1 MQPSD
6 NGVENEARAGG
17 AQKVGRT
24 DYLAPLLAHGRKWEK
39 IAVERAEREERDT
52 LDPSHRELE
61 TAFDRPTNR
70 CRRHSALLRQL
81 TADEEASWRTAR
93 RCPLWFHGI

>member
-1 MQPSD
+1 MAAERTVSGIHHDKSALQPSD

-39 IAVERAEREERDT
+39 IAVERAEREEGERY
-52 LDPSHRELE
+52 SR
-61 TAFDRPTNR
+61 
-70 CRRHSALLRQL
+70 SI
-81 TADEEASWRTAR
+81 ASRT
-93 RCPLWFHGI
+93 